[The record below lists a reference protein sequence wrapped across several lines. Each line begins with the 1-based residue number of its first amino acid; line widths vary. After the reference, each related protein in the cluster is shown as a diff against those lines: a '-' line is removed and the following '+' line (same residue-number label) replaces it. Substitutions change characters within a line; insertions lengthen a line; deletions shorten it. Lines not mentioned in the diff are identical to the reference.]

1 MRLDWRVYRRHH
13 GVDEP
18 LIIGLNLAVKSFFFS
33 FVDFFCR
40 PWYLIDQHTL
50 GGAMKIASIVLFVL
64 ALASLALTTHA
75 LKSTKAQLARVQ
87 AQLADE
93 VAHASA
99 LQHALQAERVA
110 NNEYLEK
117 TKKADDTRDAFMRV
131 ARDLDVVPIDDSVRQ
146 SAIDAYKAL
155 ICADSV
161 DPRR

>member
-1 MRLDWRVYRRHH
+1 
-13 GVDEP
+13 
-18 LIIGLNLAVKSFFFS
+18 
-33 FVDFFCR
+33 
-40 PWYLIDQHTL
+40 
-50 GGAMKIASIVLFVL
+50 MKIASIVLFVL
-64 ALASLALTTHA
+64 ALASLALTANA

-110 NNEYLEK
+110 NNEYHEK

-131 ARDLDVVPIDDSVRQ
+131 ARDLDVVPIDDSVRKG
-146 SAIDAYKAL
+146 AIDAYKSL

-161 DPRR
+161 HPSR

>member
-1 MRLDWRVYRRHH
+1 
-13 GVDEP
+13 
-18 LIIGLNLAVKSFFFS
+18 
-33 FVDFFCR
+33 
-40 PWYLIDQHTL
+40 
-50 GGAMKIASIVLFVL
+50 MKIASIVLFVL
-64 ALASLALTTHA
+64 ALASLALTANA

-131 ARDLDVVPIDDSVRQ
+131 ARDLDVVPIDDGVRLQ
-146 SAIDAYKAL
+146 AIDAYKSL

-161 DPRR
+161 ASSR

>member
-1 MRLDWRVYRRHH
+1 
-13 GVDEP
+13 
-18 LIIGLNLAVKSFFFS
+18 
-33 FVDFFCR
+33 
-40 PWYLIDQHTL
+40 
-50 GGAMKIASIVLFVL
+50 MKIASIVLFVL
-64 ALASLALTTHA
+64 ALASLVLTTNA

-93 VAHASA
+93 VAHSSA

-131 ARDLDVVPIDDSVRQ
+131 ARDLDVVPIDDGVRKG
-146 SAIDAYKAL
+146 AIDAYKSL

-161 DPRR
+161 PSSR

>member
-1 MRLDWRVYRRHH
+1 
-13 GVDEP
+13 
-18 LIIGLNLAVKSFFFS
+18 
-33 FVDFFCR
+33 
-40 PWYLIDQHTL
+40 
-50 GGAMKIASIVLFVL
+50 MKIASIVLFVL
-64 ALASLALTTHA
+64 ALASLALTANA

-117 TKKADDTRDAFMRV
+117 TKKADETRDAFMRV
-131 ARDLDVVPIDDSVRQ
+131 ARDLDVVVPIDDGVRLQ
-146 SAIDAYKAL
+146 AIDAYKSL

-161 DPRR
+161 PSSR